1 LRNQLSSCGR
11 AFPDNHFFSLFM
23 LVADTACAKIHTFLF
38 TSDHNDGRVDVRLPT
53 AVGMPFRV
61 ADGITELRG
70 FPTNIALQ

>member
-1 LRNQLSSCGR
+1 
-11 AFPDNHFFSLFM
+11 M